1 MNIQP
6 TNEETGQSAWTYT
19 ENRYNR
25 GSPPQQKFN
34 YAEYNARELAKA
46 KQKQGGGILNTNA
59 ESGLDTWQYG
69 KYQQAGPA
77 PPKDYFEQYQNQKP
91 KGGIL
96 RTNVESG
103 AWNYASREYMDPNAI
118 KRFNDNLMMQQNNN
132 NYYVQNNNNFVQ
144 NNNFQGMQNM
154 NNNYIKN
161 NIDDEI
167 NEEDVVKVQ
176 TNEKIIV
183 ENGVKKK
190 ITKVTKYLKNGDKR
204 TEINKINV

>member
-25 GSPPQQKFN
+25 GVPPQQKFN

-46 KQKQGGGILNTNA
+46 QQKQGGGILNTNA

-69 KYQQAGPA
+69 KYQQAGPM

-132 NYYVQNNNNFVQ
+132 NFVPNNNNFA
-144 NNNFQGMQNM
+144 GMQNM
-154 NNNYIKN
+154 NNNNYYKKN
-161 NIDDEI
+161 VDDEI

-176 TNEKIIV
+176 TSEKIIV
-183 ENGVKKK
+183 ENGIKKK
-190 ITKVTKYLKNGDKR
+190 ITKITKHLKNGEIR
-204 TEINKINV
+204 TEMFKTNF

>member
-25 GSPPQQKFN
+25 GVPPQQKFN

-46 KQKQGGGILNTNA
+46 QQKQGGGILNTNA

-69 KYQQAGPA
+69 KYQQAGPM

-118 KRFNDNLMMQQNNN
+118 KRFNDNLMLQQNNN
-132 NYYVQNNNNFVQ
+132 NFA
-144 NNNFQGMQNM
+144 GMQNM
-154 NNNYIKN
+154 NNNNYNKK

-176 TNEKIIV
+176 TNEKIV
-183 ENGVKKK
+183 MENGLKKK
-190 ITKVTKYLKNGDKR
+190 ITKITKYLKNGEIR
-204 TEINKINV
+204 TEMYKTNV

>member
-25 GSPPQQKFN
+25 YNPPQQKFN

-69 KYQQAGPA
+69 KYQQAGP
-77 PPKDYFEQYQNQKP
+77 PQPKDYFEQFQNQKP

-96 RTNVESG
+96 RTNAENG

-118 KRFNDNLMMQQNNN
+118 KRFNDKLMMQQNNN
-132 NYYVQNNNNFVQ
+132 NYNQYNQYNNNNNFIQNNNNLT
-144 NNNFQGMQNM
+144 GMQQM
-154 NNNYIKN
+154 NNNN
-161 NIDDEI
+161 NDDI
-167 NEEDVVKVQ
+167 NDEDVIKVE
-176 TNEKIIV
+176 TKEKVIM
-183 ENGVKKK
+183 ENGIQKK
-190 ITKVTKYLKNGDKR
+190 ITKITKYLKTGEIR
-204 TEINKINV
+204 TEMYKTNV